1 MTLRN
6 RIGKLEKAVT
16 PGSPFAPL
24 TVVLIETAPGQSPCR
39 SERTNS
45 AGLPLHEIVCDAAV
59 GPGPL
64 PRAPHKLV
72 HGVDPVDLV

>member
-6 RIGKLEKAVT
+6 RIGKLEKAVA
-16 PGSPFAPL
+16 PEPVFAPL
-24 TVVLIETAPGQSPCR
+24 TVVLIETAPGQPAGR

-45 AGLPLHEIVCDAAV
+45 VGLPVLEIAYDPAV

-64 PRAPHKLV
+64 PRESYKLV
-72 HGVDPVDLV
+72 LGVDPVDLV